1 MPDSTAKIRLKA
13 MTAWTV
19 EPVLSESEIDALLT
33 LYSITDADGLTPT
46 DEEWTPTYNLRAAA
60 REGWSWKMGRCT
72 DLVSTDLDGDR
83 MSSNQAFE
91 HCKAMVAKYAGAASP
106 QMTAASTETDVS
118 ESFFS
123 D

>member
-1 MPDSTAKIRLKA
+1 
-13 MTAWTV
+13 MTAWAV
-19 EPVLSESEIDALLT
+19 EPALTEGEIDALLT
-33 LYSITDADGLTPT
+33 QYSITDADGNIPSSE
-46 DEEWTPTYNLRAAA
+46 DWTPTYNLRAAA
-60 REGWSWKMGRCT
+60 REGWTWKMGRCT